1 MVSGASPLT
10 SSGLQPLPPSCSLGD
25 AKDILFWF
33 PCHTFPFYSNLPF
46 CTFSVILLPHL
57 SFHFEMPWEAILG
70 IPLHCTVSQRISVHP
85 CGLTCHLSIYADS
98 FLNNFVFMSIK
109 MKHGHVTN
117 QNIQKVYEKNSVP
130 SSLLIHSPTYR
141 KCPLLAIAVL
151 HSVTS
156 RALGSMLTLPF
167 QDVSH

>member
-1 MVSGASPLT
+1 MRLCPLRGTPLMVSGASPLT

-98 FLNNFVFMSIK
+98 LLNNFVYKNETWSCNK
-109 MKHGHVTN
+109 SK
-117 QNIQKVYEKNSVP
+117 YSESLWEKFCALFLTHTQPHIPEVP
-130 SSLLIHSPTYR
+130 SFGHC
-141 KCPLLAIAVL
+141 CPSFCYLQ
-151 HSVTS
+151 SS
-156 RALGSMLTLPF
+156 R
-167 QDVSH
+167 